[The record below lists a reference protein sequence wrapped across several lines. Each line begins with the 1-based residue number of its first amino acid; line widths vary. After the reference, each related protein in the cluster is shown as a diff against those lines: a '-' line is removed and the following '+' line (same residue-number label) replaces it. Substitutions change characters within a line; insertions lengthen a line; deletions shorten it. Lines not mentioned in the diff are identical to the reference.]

1 MTETN
6 DRTALRDL
14 RRTRQRHRLGDTE
27 WFDVAYRVYL
37 FALVGLIGVVLASDA
52 IGGLIGDD
60 VTTADLLT
68 RGPSLLG
75 IPVVAA
81 IGLGLRSGADG
92 GPVSIEVADV
102 THLLLAPISRRRVL
116 LRPVAQRVRSAM
128 FALALPGAIV
138 GQFVAREVEGS
149 RASWAAAGA
158 VFGAVV
164 GAAFVSSAVL
174 SHSLRLPRWG
184 ATVLAAA
191 LLGWQA
197 AAAWATWNESDSA
210 VRAGPANLAG
220 SLAFWGIRQRS
231 IDLVAI
237 AVVIAAVGAALA
249 LSGRLRIEPLVRRGR
264 LVSQLRFAAT
274 VQDLRTVVLLR
285 RQLRAETLRSM
296 PWGGAPRVP
305 VRARFHTRTTSLHTM
320 IWKRGFRSLRRLP
333 AARLGRIAALAVAA
347 GVSGSLA
354 VSSSLLFLLGLLA
367 ALFLLGM
374 ETIEPLSQEID
385 RPDRTDG
392 LPIDRGLLYAH
403 HLVAPAAL
411 LAAAAVI
418 AAATASAIRPSDAA
432 AAWAIAIPT
441 LWAGALGPVIAAVLD
456 SSTPIA
462 VADTTLLGAPRDT
475 DVSLVPPEFAGF
487 SNALSTFIPVAIS
500 AIGLVPVIAM
510 RSDPSAATAGRIVVG
525 VALVG
530 AAAVMW
536 ILRRDRWGVKIRAFF
551 EAGREQK
558 AAATS

>member
-1 MTETN
+1 MNQTD

-60 VTTADLLT
+60 VTTADLLA

-81 IGLGLRSGADG
+81 IGLGLRSGANG
-92 GPVSIEVADV
+92 GPVSVEVPDV
-102 THLLLAPISRRRVL
+102 IHLLLAPVSRRRVL
-116 LRPVAQRVRSAM
+116 LRPVAQRIRSAM

-158 VFGAVV
+158 MFGAVS

-174 SHSLRLPRWG
+174 SHSLRLPRWA
-184 ATVLAAA
+184 ATVVSAA
-191 LLGWQA
+191 LLGWQT
-197 AAAWATWNESDSA
+197 AAAWAIWNEADSA
-210 VRAGPANLAG
+210 LRAGPANLAG
-220 SLAFWGIRQRS
+220 SLALWGIRQRS
-231 IDLVAI
+231 LDLVAI
-237 AVVIAAVGAALA
+237 AFVIVAVGAALA

-285 RQLRAETLRSM
+285 RQLRAETLRST
-296 PWGGAPRVP
+296 PWGGSPRVL
-305 VRARFHTRTTSLHTM
+305 VRSRSQTRATSLQTM
-320 IWKRGFRSLRRLP
+320 IWTRGFRSLRRLP
-333 AARLGRIAALAVAA
+333 AARLGRIAALAAAA
-347 GVSGSLA
+347 GISGSLA

-367 ALFLLGM
+367 TLFLLGM

-385 RPDRTDG
+385 RPERTDG

-411 LAAAAVI
+411 LAGAAVI
-418 AAATASAIRPSDAA
+418 AAATSSMIRPSDTA
-432 AAWAIAIPT
+432 AAWAITIPT
-441 LWAGALGPVIAAVLD
+441 LWAGALGPVVATVLD

-487 SNALSTFIPVAIS
+487 SSALSTFIPVAIS
-500 AIGLVPVIAM
+500 AIGVIPVLAM
-510 RSDPSAATAGRIVVG
+510 RSDPSAATAGRIIVG
-525 VALVG
+525 IALVW
-530 AAAVMW
+530 AAAVTW

-551 EAGREQK
+551 EAGRKQK

>member
-1 MTETN
+1 M
-6 DRTALRDL
+6 
-14 RRTRQRHRLGDTE
+14 
-27 WFDVAYRVYL
+27 
-37 FALVGLIGVVLASDA
+37 
-52 IGGLIGDD
+52 
-60 VTTADLLT
+60 
-68 RGPSLLG
+68 
-75 IPVVAA
+75 
-81 IGLGLRSGADG
+81 
-92 GPVSIEVADV
+92 
-102 THLLLAPISRRRVL
+102 
-116 LRPVAQRVRSAM
+116 
-128 FALALPGAIV
+128 
-138 GQFVAREVEGS
+138 
-149 RASWAAAGA
+149 
-158 VFGAVV
+158 
-164 GAAFVSSAVL
+164 L

-249 LSGRLRIEPLVRRGR
+249 LGGRLRIEPLVRRGR

-285 RQLRAETLRSM
+285 RQLRAETLRST

-403 HLVAPAAL
+403 HLVAPAVL
-411 LAAAAVI
+411 LAAAM
-418 AAATASAIRPSDAA
+418 TAA
-432 AAWAIAIPT
+432 AARST
-441 LWAGALGPVIAAVLD
+441 AGA
-456 SSTPIA
+456 T
-462 VADTTLLGAPRDT
+462 R
-475 DVSLVPPEFAGF
+475 
-487 SNALSTFIPVAIS
+487 
-500 AIGLVPVIAM
+500 
-510 RSDPSAATAGRIVVG
+510 
-525 VALVG
+525 
-530 AAAVMW
+530 
-536 ILRRDRWGVKIRAFF
+536 
-551 EAGREQK
+551 
-558 AAATS
+558 